1 MVISLLASVT
11 TFSEQFYFRRSY
23 FCPLLQS
30 KYSTVTFSE
39 ELFPQ
44 IRCLFLR
51 SSFYRTVTSSQ
62 QLFFQNSYLFRVKL
76 LPSSHFFR
84 VRWLFRAVTCWN
96 SYLFGGGIA
105 QYKETYKRSSLLSED
120 VPFHSSQ
127 LFTTEFFRRDT
138 ILQLR
143 FLSTPAFPIFQ
154 FVIKITWA

>member
-11 TFSEQFYFRRSY
+11 TFPEQFYFRRSY

-39 ELFPQ
+39 EPFPQ

-84 VRWLFRAVTCWN
+84 VS
-96 SYLFGGGIA
+96 SYLGQLLVGTATFSA
-105 QYKETYKRSSLLSED
+105 EELLSIKRPTKD
-120 VPFHSSQ
+120 
-127 LFTTEFFRRDT
+127 
-138 ILQLR
+138 LR
-143 FLSTPAFPIFQ
+143 YFQKTFLSIAVSFSQQNFSEEILFYSYASFPHLLFL
-154 FVIKITWA
+154 FFSL

>member
-11 TFSEQFYFRRSY
+11 TFPEQFYFRRSY

-84 VRWLFRAVTCWN
+84 VS
-96 SYLFGGGIA
+96 SYLGQLLVGTATGGIA